1 VGKSSIDSHA
11 PTRAQWVAAVFML
24 ACSAF
29 LGWIFLLS
37 LRVLLLYTHYQASV
51 IRCSGGRR
59 NKCDIVVHTRAGDVQ
74 AVANLGSSRA
84 GQVARVAVRGHPP
97 TWTVWNAT
105 NTASAWLIFATTL
118 IGCMLCL
125 LLALY
130 SLLKRPHY
138 PRYSHATRRGK
149 R

>member
-1 VGKSSIDSHA
+1 VGKPSIDSHA
-11 PTRAQWVAAVFML
+11 PTRAQWVAAAFML

-59 NKCDIVVHTRAGDVQ
+59 NKCDIVVHAQAGDVQ

-105 NTASAWLIFATTL
+105 NTASAWLIFANDTHRMYVVLVTSA
-118 IGCMLCL
+118 L
-125 LLALY
+125 LFTETPSLPAL
-130 SLLKRPHY
+130 
-138 PRYSHATRRGK
+138 
-149 R
+149 